1 LTVLGRTLNAFRNL
15 RTKGEVK
22 HLDLPD
28 VPEVQAAVKAFIKN
42 PESQPPL
49 DNVLEIETY
58 G

>member
-1 LTVLGRTLNAFRNL
+1 L